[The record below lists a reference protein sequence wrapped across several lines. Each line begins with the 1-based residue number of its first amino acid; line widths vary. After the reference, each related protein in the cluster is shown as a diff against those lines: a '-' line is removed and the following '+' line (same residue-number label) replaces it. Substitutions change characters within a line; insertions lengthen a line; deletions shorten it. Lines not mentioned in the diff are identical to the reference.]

1 MRILEREPD
10 VTQRQ
15 LAAQVG
21 ISVGGVNHC
30 INALVKKGLVKVG
43 SFARSRNKLGYAYVL
58 TPHGVVQKA
67 VLTRRF
73 LQRKLAEYEALQ
85 AEIDLLS
92 AEAGAGDMLPTTDH

>member
-30 INALVKKGLVKVG
+30 VNALIEKGLVKV
-43 SFARSRNKLGYAYVL
+43 SNFARSRNKLGYAYVL
-58 TPHGVVQKA
+58 TPHGVLEKA

-73 LQRKLAEYEALQ
+73 LQRKLVEYDALK
-85 AEIDLLS
+85 AEIDLLKV
-92 AEAGAGDMLPTTDH
+92 EAGDLEWPATAGN